1 MADTFQNENP
11 PLHNRTLHI
20 NGTFKEI
27 EKPDIEIE
35 KPDIDTL
42 KLDIENGIDIKSS
55 RASDLLKEMAE
66 HGIIEPV
73 SGHGKGRYRFR
84 QQEG

>member
-1 MADTFQNENP
+1 MLKRKMADTFQNENH

-42 KLDIENGIDIKSS
+42 KSDMEKAGIASGSRRGETMVFWTFYRRLDMRVAKNMQSHTE
-55 RASDLLKEMAE
+55 
-66 HGIIEPV
+66 
-73 SGHGKGRYRFR
+73 
-84 QQEG
+84 